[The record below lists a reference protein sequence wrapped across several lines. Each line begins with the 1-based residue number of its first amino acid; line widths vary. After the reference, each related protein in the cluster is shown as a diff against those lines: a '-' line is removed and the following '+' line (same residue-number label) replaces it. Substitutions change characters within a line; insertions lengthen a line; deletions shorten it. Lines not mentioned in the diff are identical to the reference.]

1 MTSTEPRVA
10 LITGAA
16 QGIGKA
22 TAVEFARRGYAVAIA
37 DIDYSLAEQ
46 VAAELRTAGHSAEAY
61 KVDVASAESV
71 KQMVGA
77 ALAEFGRIDVLVNN
91 AGIAGRAAPLLET
104 SEEDW
109 DKVIAIDLKSIYLC
123 CRAVIVHMLDRGS
136 GAIINVASIAGKEGN
151 PNMTP
156 YSSAKA
162 GVIGF
167 TKALAKEVAQSGI
180 RVNAVSPAVIE
191 TGILKQVTPQQV
203 DYMTS
208 KIPMGRVGQPEEV
221 ASVIAFLASE
231 GASFVTG
238 QCYDVSGGRATY

>member
-1 MTSTEPRVA
+1 MTNTERRVA
-10 LITGAA
+10 LVTGAA

-22 TAVEFARRGYAVAIA
+22 TVLEFARRGYAVAIA
-37 DIDYSLAEQ
+37 DIEYPLAEQ
-46 VAAELRTAGHSAEAY
+46 AAAELRAAGHSAEAY
-61 KVDVASAESV
+61 KVDVASADSV
-71 KQMVGA
+71 GSMVGA

-104 SEEDW
+104 TEEDW

-123 CRAVIVHMLDRGS
+123 CRAVIGHMLDRGS

-167 TKALAKEVAQSGI
+167 TKALAKEVAKSGI

-191 TGILKQVTPQQV
+191 TEILKQVTPQQV

-208 KIPMGRVGQPEEV
+208 KIPMGRVGRPEEV
-221 ASVIAFLASE
+221 ASVIVFLASE